1 MKRRSSL
8 SPQQDIPGKAN
19 RVLNI
24 FLFAFLLMILRVW
37 HLTVVQHDEREEN
50 ALRPQRRTVIE
61 PAKRGTIRDRFNLPL
76 AVNRI
81 QYNATLLYSPLRQIP
96 SARWEK
102 LEDGTKKKRYMR
114 KEYIS
119 KLAKLYAEKLS
130 LDPER
135 IEDLIHAKG
144 ALYNQI
150 PFVIK
155 EDITEKEYYSL
166 RMLEKDWPG
175 IHMQRLPRRY
185 YPKGKVASD
194 LLGYLGAINRN
205 EYEKIIEEM
214 AALQSYIAAMELD
227 EELALPDGFTDIQQ
241 IRSRLKELKAKSY
254 SLTDRVGKA
263 GVEARFERD
272 LRGSSGKKS
281 YRSDA
286 RGNLLQELPGGNQPL
301 SGNRLLLTISAELQ
315 EYAEELLIQNETIR
329 ETRVTRPGVTRN
341 RFIASKKPWIK
352 GGAIVV
358 LEPQTGEILALASHP
373 RYDPNDFILSGDLQV
388 NRKKYSN
395 IMRWLENDVH
405 IGEIWDR
412 KQPLEREFYNPKH
425 HNIQEE
431 QQWFSWEYYLHTLLG
446 PNSPLLPILN
456 EIEVEQACNIICYGN
471 ILLESLSPKDR
482 ELCIDICR
490 VAIEETRFDENL
502 LHEVGKQKIHSYL
515 ALSADFVKLQEAL
528 YGMTR
533 ELFHDLH
540 FTKWR
545 KENEKFFLSRK
556 RLQEKNDKRY
566 AKPYIDL
573 LDAEETRQFNIFWDK
588 QRWGFLEQF
597 LCCQNSVDIEVE
609 FQAYYDWLQIWHHE
623 IEKGAHS
630 QLAWHSS
637 YITLK
642 TALFSISPSERIS
655 YLKTFRSYNDLT
667 RPLLAKISL
676 LRNYREI
683 QTEKDLAAAFYPRY
697 GYGYGRSQA
706 YRQSTPQGSIFK
718 LVTAYEALIQKYHTL
733 KDGLAATH
741 FNLNPLQITDKGYA
755 IGKETF
761 VGYTEDGKP
770 IPRFYK
776 GGRIPRSLS
785 NHLGKMGILEAI
797 ETSSNPYFSLLAGDV
812 LKSPTDL
819 ADAARL
825 FAYGERTG
833 IDLPGE
839 IAGSVPTD
847 LETNRTGLY
856 AMAIGQHSLVVT
868 PLQASIALAAI
879 ANGGKVLKPKI
890 VKAIMSYAPSFQ
902 GDNSNAAYNP
912 ISLFKPKTI
921 ERRSIDM
928 PQIVQKILLE
938 GMRRVLVRSQN
949 ESLFALSRLY
959 RHHPEAISDWV
970 DLKDQI
976 IGKTSTAEAIER
988 VDLDPKEGL
997 NMYNHVWFGGISYSK
1012 RNNRMIFVAK
1022 DEFGTPEVVVVVYL
1036 RFGGFG
1042 KEGAPLAAQL
1052 VAKWREIKKRMEGTK
1067 KPFSSTL

>member
-1 MKRRSSL
+1 MKRHRPL

-24 FLFAFLLMILRVW
+24 FLCTFLLMILRVW
-37 HLTVVQHDEREEN
+37 HLTVVQHDEREEH
-50 ALRPQRRTVIE
+50 ALRPQRRSLIE

-96 SARWEK
+96 SVRWEK
-102 LEDGTKKKRYMR
+102 LENGNRSKRYLR

-119 KLAKLYAEKLS
+119 KLAKLFGEKLS
-130 LDPER
+130 MDPDR

-155 EDITEKEYYSL
+155 EDISEKEYYAL
-166 RMLEKDWPG
+166 RMLEKNWPG
-175 IHMQRLPRRY
+175 IHMQRLPSRY

-194 LLGYLGAINRN
+194 LIGYLGAINRN

-214 AALQSYIAAMELD
+214 AALQSYIAAIKLD
-227 EELALPDGFTDIQQ
+227 EGLPLPEGYSDIQQ
-241 IRSRLKELKAKSY
+241 IESRLKELKAKSY

-286 RGNLLQELPGGNQPL
+286 RGNLLQELPGGNRPL
-301 SGNRLLLTISAELQ
+301 SGKRLLLTISAELQ
-315 EYAEELLIQNETIR
+315 EFAEKLLIQNETVR
-329 ETRVTRPGVTRN
+329 ETRVTRPGHIRK

-358 LEPQTGEILALASHP
+358 LEPQTGEILALATHP
-373 RYDPNDFILSGDLQV
+373 RYDPNDFILSGDLQI
-388 NRKKYSN
+388 NKKKYSN
-395 IMRWLENDVH
+395 IIRWLENDQH
-405 IGEIWDR
+405 IAEIWDR
-412 KQPLEREFYNPKH
+412 KQPLVREVYHPQQRK
-425 HNIQEE
+425 IQEE
-431 QQWFSWEYYLHTLLG
+431 QQWFSWEYFLKTILAQT
-446 PNSPLLPILN
+446 SPLLPILN
-456 EIEVEQACNIICYGN
+456 EISIQEAYDHIYNAHIH
-471 ILLESLSPKDR
+471 LEALSTKDC

-490 VAIEETRFDENL
+490 VAVEETRFDENL
-502 LHEVGKQKIHSYL
+502 LREVGKQKIHSYL
-515 ALSADFVKLQEAL
+515 ALTAGFVKLQEAL

-533 ELFHDLH
+533 ELFHDHH
-540 FTKWR
+540 FAKWR
-545 KENEKFFLSRK
+545 KENEKSFLTRK
-556 RLQEKNDKRY
+556 RLQEKHDKRY

-573 LDAEETRQFNIFWDK
+573 LDAEETRQFNEFWENH
-588 QRWGFLEQF
+588 RWQFLETF
-597 LCCQNSVDIEVE
+597 LCCQRQELEDKEL
-609 FQAYYDWLQIWHHE
+609 QPYLDWLQSWHQE
-623 IEKGAHS
+623 IAKGAHT
-630 QLAWHSS
+630 QLPWYTS
-637 YITLK
+637 YTSLK
-642 TALFSISPSERIS
+642 TALLMISQSERVP

-667 RPLLAKISL
+667 RPLLAKYPL

-718 LVTAYEALIQKYHTL
+718 LVTAYEALMQKYRSL
-733 KDGLAATH
+733 KDRVAATQ
-741 FNLNPLQITDKGYA
+741 FNINPLQITDKGYS
-755 IGKETF
+755 IGKETY

-776 GGRIPRSLS
+776 GGRIPRSLGS
-785 NHLGKMGILEAI
+785 NLGKMGILEAI
-797 ETSSNPYFSLLAGDV
+797 ETSSNPYFSLLAGDI

-839 IAGSVPTD
+839 IPGSIPND

-868 PLQASIALAAI
+868 PLQSSIVLAAI
-879 ANGGKVLKPKI
+879 ANGGIILKPKI
-890 VKAIMSYAPSFQ
+890 VKALMSYVPAQ
-902 GDNSNAAYNP
+902 GKDTYALNP
-912 ISLFKPKTI
+912 VNLYKPKTI
-921 ERRSIDM
+921 EKRSIDM

-938 GMRRVLVRSQN
+938 GMRRVLMRSQT
-949 ESLFALSRLY
+949 ESLFTLSRLY
-959 RHHPEAISDWV
+959 RQYPEAISDYV
-970 DLKDQI
+970 DLKEQL

-988 VDLDPKEGL
+988 IDLDPEGV
-997 NMYNHVWFGGISYSK
+997 NMYNHVWFGGISYTK
-1012 RNNRMIFVAK
+1012 KNHRMMFVAK

-1036 RFGGFG
+1036 RFGSFG
-1042 KEGAPLAAQL
+1042 KEGEPLAAQL
-1052 VAKWREIKKRMEGTK
+1052 VAKWREIKRRMEDK
-1067 KPFSSTL
+1067 K